1 MINISKYA
9 RWGLFL
15 YLLVLATLSVLPL
28 GGVSKE
34 LTDITVIRIRGDYL
48 LHMLVYLPMLGL
60 MLLSFPNWKWGMVAI
75 AIGLGVGLE
84 YLQMFLNY
92 RSFNINDLVANLAGV
107 VIGGGIYPLI
117 TRRRFPLFAKRR
129 GDGET
134 G

>member
-15 YLLVLATLSVLPL
+15 YLLALVTLSVMPL

-48 LHMLVYLPMLGL
+48 LHMLVYLPMISL
-60 MLLSFPNWKWGMVAI
+60 MLLSFPKSKWGMVAI

-84 YLQMFLNY
+84 YFQMFLSY
-92 RSFNINDLVANLAGV
+92 RAFNINDLVANLAGV
-107 VIGGGIYPLI
+107 VVGGGIYPLI
-117 TRRRFPLFAKRR
+117 SRITRIIFR
-129 GDGET
+129 
-134 G
+134 